1 MDGLLTL
8 PERFCEDVDG
18 RDAELRFCVL
28 GRETLPRDCALGLL
42 TDPLERDGADDLPMD
57 EPLERDG
64 ADDLPMDDPPELLI
78 EEPPER
84 PTEAPP
90 ERDAPPPLPRLTEED
105 GRPLPPPLDCA

>member
-8 PERFCEDVDG
+8 PERFCDDVDG
-18 RDAELRFCVL
+18 RDALLRFC
-28 GRETLPRDCALGLL
+28 ELGLL
-42 TDPLERDGADDLPMD
+42 TDPDERDGADDLLID
-57 EPLERDG
+57 EPLEREG
-64 ADDLPMDDPPELLI
+64 ADDLLMDDPPELLI

-105 GRPLPPPLDCA
+105 GRPPPPPLDCA

>member
-42 TDPLERDGADDLPMD
+42 TDPD
-57 EPLERDG
+57 ERDG

-90 ERDAPPPLPRLTEED
+90 ERDAPPPLLRLTEED
-105 GRPLPPPLDCA
+105 